1 MKFDTSLGTLWLD
14 ANEHALTTVSYTKIS
29 ESKTANPVILEQ
41 AKEEILQFLDGQLT
55 AFTVPY
61 EFIYGTSFQQEVWHA
76 LAQIPY
82 GKTCCYQDI
91 AEQIQRPKAVRA
103 IGQANRKNPL
113 PIIIPCHRVIG
124 KGGQLTGY
132 SGSSAE
138 GLAIKQQLL
147 TVEQNE

>member
-1 MKFDTSLGTLWLD
+1 MKFETSLGTLWLD
-14 ANEHALTTVSYTKIS
+14 ANEQALTAVSYTEIS
-29 ESKTANPVILEQ
+29 ESKIANQDILKQ
-41 AKEEILQFLDGQLT
+41 AKEEILLFLEGQLT
-55 AFTVPY
+55 IFTVPY
-61 EFIYGTSFQQEVWHA
+61 EFTYGTAFQQEVWQA

-91 AEQIQRPKAVRA
+91 AEQIQQPKAVRA

-124 KGGQLTGY
+124 KSGQLTGY

-147 TVEQNE
+147 TIELN

>member
-1 MKFDTSLGTLWLD
+1 MKFDTSLGILWLD
-14 ANEHALTTVSYTKIS
+14 ANEQALTAVSYTELS
-29 ESKTANPVILEQ
+29 ESENANSNILNQ
-41 AKEEILQFLDGQLT
+41 AKEELLHFLAGDRT

-61 EFIYGTSFQQEVWHA
+61 QFICGTPFQQEVWQA

-91 AEQIQRPKAVRA
+91 ADQIQRPKAVRA

-124 KGGQLTGY
+124 KSGQLTGY

-147 TVEQNE
+147 TIEQS

>member
-1 MKFDTSLGTLWLD
+1 MKFDTSLGILWLD
-14 ANEHALTTVSYTKIS
+14 ANEQALTAVSYTELS
-29 ESKTANPVILEQ
+29 ESENANSNILNH
-41 AKEEILQFLDGQLT
+41 AKEELLQFLAGDRT

-61 EFIYGTSFQQEVWHA
+61 QFIYGTPFQQEVWQA

-91 AEQIQRPKAVRA
+91 ADQIQRPKAVRA

-124 KGGQLTGY
+124 KSGQLTGY

-147 TVEQNE
+147 TIEQS

>member
-1 MKFDTSLGTLWLD
+1 MKFATSLGNLWLD
-14 ANEHALTTVSYTKIS
+14 ANEQALTAVSYTEIS
-29 ESKTANPVILEQ
+29 ESETANQHILNQ
-41 AKEEILQFLDGQLT
+41 AKEELLQFLAGDRT
-55 AFTVPY
+55 AFTIPY
-61 EFIYGTSFQQEVWHA
+61 QFIYGTSFQQEVWQA

-124 KGGQLTGY
+124 KSGQLTGY

-138 GLAIKQQLL
+138 GLGIKQQLL
-147 TVEQNE
+147 TIEQN